1 MFAWTRV
8 VTGRYE
14 RWLDS
19 RYILKADIKD
29 LQMDWEYQKKR
40 RIMDGSKA
48 KRPTYSR
55 HYLGVL
61 M

>member
-19 RYILKADIKD
+19 RYILKVDVKD
-29 LQMDWEYQKKR
+29 LQMDWKQSIRKR
-40 RIMDGSKA
+40 EELWMAPRLRDPLTVDIIWGF
-48 KRPTYSR
+48 
-55 HYLGVL
+55 
-61 M
+61 